1 MSRRLEPS
9 AEPLRLMSHIEI
21 EEHGAH
27 AVVRMSGTVALGE
40 ATRAL
45 AETLSRAE
53 KEKAGAV
60 IIELSALKSL
70 DSTALG
76 SLVGTLRRLHSAGR
90 EMMLVNPNE
99 RVTMLL
105 KMTQLDSLFPI
116 HNTLTDAFDALERK
130 TGGVTDR
137 DSRHRDSV

>member
-1 MSRRLEPS
+1 MP
-9 AEPLRLMSHIEI
+9 HVEI
-21 EEHGAH
+21 EEQGAH

-45 AETLSRAE
+45 GEGLARIE

-60 IIELSALKSL
+60 IIEFSALKSL

-76 SLVGTLRRLHSAGR
+76 LLVGTLRRLHAAGR

-99 RVTMLL
+99 RVTLLL
-105 KMTQLDSLFPI
+105 KMTQLDSVFPI
-116 HNTLTDAFDALERK
+116 HKTLTEAFDALERK
-130 TGGVTDR
+130 TGGVTDG
-137 DSRHRDSV
+137 RHRDSV